1 MTTAFVLSGGG
12 GLGAVQVGMLRAL
25 TACGVVPDLV
35 VGSSVGA
42 INGAFFAG
50 DPTPDGVEALDS
62 VWRAIRQGD
71 VFPMDPRAAVLGLL
85 GRRDHLV
92 SPAALERL
100 LRTHLGYDR
109 LEQAPIPIHVVAT
122 EVARG
127 TEVVLSAG
135 DSVQALLA
143 SAAIPGVFPPVAFGG
158 RLLMDGGVVDNTP
171 IGPAVGLG
179 ADVVYVLPTEYR
191 REGLQPSRSV
201 LGAAMRALSIMAEQR
216 LLGDVDRYGKL
227 VHVEVVPPPPIPV
240 RSPIDFGGTA
250 HLIDAA
256 AETAVRWLE
265 RRPRAHPS
273 QRVRVHHHDGQTT
286 ISVGRRTRRASSA
299 GFDRRLGAT
308 DHPPAA

>member
-25 TACGVVPDLV
+25 TARGIVPDLV

-92 SPAALERL
+92 SPAPLERL
-100 LRTHLGYDR
+100 LRRHLGYER
-109 LEQAPIPIHVVAT
+109 LEEAAVSVHVVAT
-122 EVARG
+122 EVTTG

-135 DSVQALLA
+135 DAVQALLA
-143 SAAIPGVFPPVAFGG
+143 SSAIPGVFPPVGFG
-158 RLLMDGGVVDNTP
+158 RHLLMDGGVVDNTP
-171 IGPAVGLG
+171 IARAVALG

-191 REGLQPSRSV
+191 STGSPLPRSA
-201 LGAAMRALSIMAEQR
+201 LGAALHALTVMAEER
-216 LLGDVDRYGKL
+216 LLSDLERFG
-227 VHVEVVPPPPIPV
+227 EVARLRVIPPPATLT

-250 HLIDAA
+250 QLIDAA
-256 AETAVRWLE
+256 EETATHWLDVRH
-265 RRPRAHPS
+265 RRSRTPL
-273 QRVRVHHHDGQTT
+273 VRVHHHDGQTT
-286 ISVGRRTRRASSA
+286 ISIDRSGVERHGPDRPPPGTARR
-299 GFDRRLGAT
+299 
-308 DHPPAA
+308 PPAA

>member
-12 GLGAVQVGMLRAL
+12 GLGAAQVGMLRAL
-25 TACGVVPDLV
+25 TARGIAPDLI

-50 DPTPDGVEALDS
+50 DPTPHGVEALDS

-71 VFPMDPRAAVLGLL
+71 VFPMNPRAAVLGLL

-100 LRTHLGYDR
+100 LRTHLGYER
-109 LEQAPIPIHVVAT
+109 LEQAPISVHVVAT

-135 DSVQALLA
+135 DAVQALLA
-143 SAAIPGVFPPVAFGG
+143 SAAIPGVFPPVRFGG
-158 RLLMDGGVVDNTP
+158 HLLMDGGVVDNTP
-171 IGPAVGLG
+171 IGPAVALG
-179 ADVVYVLPTEYR
+179 ADVVYVLPTEYG

-201 LGAAMRALSIMAEQR
+201 LGAAMHALTIMAEQR
-216 LLGDVDRYGKL
+216 LLSDVDRFGKL

-250 HLIDAA
+250 YLIDAA
-256 AETAVRWLE
+256 TEAAVRWLE
-265 RRPRAHPS
+265 RRPRARPQS
-273 QRVRVHHHDGQTT
+273 VRVHHHDGQTT
-286 ISVGRRTRRASSA
+286 ISVGRRTRRASTA
-299 GFDRRLGAT
+299 GFDRRPRAA

>member
-25 TACGVVPDLV
+25 TAHGIAPDLV

-50 DPTPDGVEALDS
+50 DPTPYGVEALDS
-62 VWRAIRQGD
+62 IWRALKQGD

-92 SPAALERL
+92 PSAALERL
-100 LRTHLGYDR
+100 LRTHLCYER
-109 LEQAPIPIHVVAT
+109 LEQAPISVHVVAT

-135 DSVQALLA
+135 DAVQALLA

-158 RLLMDGGVVDNTP
+158 HLLMDGGVVNNTP

-191 REGLQPSRSV
+191 RQGPPPSRSV
-201 LGAAMRALSIMAEQR
+201 LSAALHALTIMAEQR
-216 LLGDVDRYGKL
+216 LLADVDRFGKL
-227 VHVEVVPPPPIPV
+227 VHVEVIPPPSIPV
-240 RSPIDFGGTA
+240 RSPIDFSGTA
-250 HLIDAA
+250 HLVDAA
-256 AETAVRWLE
+256 TETAVRWLE

-286 ISVGRRTRRASSA
+286 ISVARHTRRASSA
-299 GFDRRLGAT
+299 GSDRRLRAAE
-308 DHPPAA
+308 HPPAA